1 MIKVLR
7 RGLVVL
13 SVAFLAFFLA
23 CGGASSAPKSGSGN
37 PTTPTPTASPATLS
51 ITPASLSGGTVGAGY
66 SAALT
71 ATGGTSPYAWSLAS
85 GSLPAGLTLST
96 AGVISGTPKASG
108 SSSFTVTVKDSAASP
123 QSVTGSESIAVA
135 VAVIPIQLT
144 TSSLPGGTV
153 STAYS
158 ATLTASGGTSPY
170 TWSVVSGSLPA
181 GLNLSTAGV
190 ISGTPT
196 TTGTSAFSVQVK
208 DSAASPQAATEA
220 ESIAVVAASSS
231 CSGTCYYV
239 SPTGS
244 DANSG
249 TSTSS
254 PWQTIAKVQSFQGS
268 LKPGSSVLFESGGV
282 WSEEL
287 DITDMN
293 GSSGSPITIGSYG
306 SGALPVIDGG
316 QTASTN
322 GRNYCIDAVS
332 GTFKWITVNGIECR
346 NAYKQGITFQAY
358 GGPGTDGV
366 GIVVQNSYIHHDGA
380 KACTA
385 CGSTPASD
393 PGGYLNQLD
402 AQQTTGVQFLNNT
415 VDHCGGHNCVQV
427 HYDIGNAVVS
437 GNVVGTAAP
446 WCNHNCI
453 DVKGGNAT
461 VSNNTVNCAGCASTV
476 SAFYTE
482 YNGFSGV
489 AGGSTTTTEHISYIG
504 NVSNLAPEAFHSD
517 SGGSCN
523 TSSCSLQANYF
534 NNTAYAGS
542 NSSFQQFIH
551 STCTSGTAINIQK
564 NIVDGG
570 QSGWDSACGSKIT
583 WNYNDDGGVY
593 ATSLGGSAGS
603 NDLKNVNPQY
613 VSASTGNFTPQN
625 TTITTYG
632 AGDSVTSY
640 AYVGAK

>member
-1 MIKVLR
+1 
-7 RGLVVL
+7 
-13 SVAFLAFFLA
+13 
-23 CGGASSAPKSGSGN
+23 
-37 PTTPTPTASPATLS
+37 LS
-51 ITPASLSGGTVGAGY
+51 ITSTSMPGGTVGTSY
-66 SAALT
+66 SATLT
-71 ATGGTSPYAWSLAS
+71 ATGGTSPYTWSLAS

-96 AGVISGTPKASG
+96 AGVISGTPTASG
-108 SSSFTVTVKDSAASP
+108 SFSFTVKATDSASSP
-123 QSVTGSESIAVA
+123 QSASGSESITVA
-135 VAVIPIQLT
+135 AAAVIPIQLT

-170 TWSVVSGSLPA
+170 IWSVVSGSLPA
-181 GLNLSTAGV
+181 GLSLSSTGV
-190 ISGTPT
+190 ISGAPT

-220 ESIAVVAASSS
+220 ESIAVVAAASSS

-366 GIVVQNSYIHHDGA
+366 GIVVQNSYIHNTGA
-380 KACTA
+380 KACTT
-385 CGSTPASD
+385 CGTTPASD

-415 VDHCGGHNCVQV
+415 VDHCGGHNCMQV

-437 GNVVGTAAP
+437 GNIVGTAAP

-453 DVKGGNAT
+453 DVKGGNVT

-504 NVSNLAPEAFHSD
+504 NVSNLAPQAFHSD
-517 SGGSCN
+517 SGGSCT

-551 STCTSGTAINIQK
+551 STCTGGTAINIQK

-583 WNYNDDGGVY
+583 WNYNDDGGAY
-593 ATSLGGSAGS
+593 PTNLGGSAGA

-632 AGDSVTSY
+632 ANDPVTSNTC
-640 AYVGAK
+640 VGAK